1 MARGNPEKL
10 VSLGDRTMEERR
22 EIAKKA
28 GIASGKARRNKA
40 LLKDCINI
48 LMEQKV
54 LDEETGKKITGAE
67 QLSVNLWKKA
77 VSEMDT
83 AKAAK
88 AFEVL
93 RDTSGQKPIE
103 KVMVAEVDQNVIDEV
118 EAMMND
124 DEEQS
129 TYGYKWRF
137 VKGGDL

>member
-1 MARGNPEKL
+1 MAKEDLIPMNRRSK
-10 VSLGDRTMEERR
+10 EEVK
-22 EIAKKA
+22 EIARKG
-28 GIASGKARRNKA
+28 GINSGKTRRNKA

-54 LDEETGKKITGAE
+54 IDEETGKKITGAE

-124 DEEQS
+124 DPE
-129 TYGYKWRF
+129 
-137 VKGGDL
+137 

>member
-1 MARGNPEKL
+1 MARGNPENLKPQNK
-10 VSLGDRTMEERR
+10 RTKEEQR
-22 EIAKKA
+22 EIARK
-28 GIASGKARRNKA
+28 GGQASGKARRNKA

-54 LDEETGKKITGAE
+54 IDEETGKKITGAE

-124 DEEQS
+124 DPE
-129 TYGYKWRF
+129 
-137 VKGGDL
+137 